1 MRLWGLEM
9 QTFLLLFKYN
19 ENHFHKA
26 FFFFFAPSLK
36 VWGGDDEGWHW
47 KVPRTPQ
54 DAQMNSPELKWPG
67 KCDVFT
73 ALKLA
78 IVLTF
83 KYF

>member
-1 MRLWGLEM
+1 M

-26 FFFFFAPSLK
+26 LFFFLAPSLK
-36 VWGGDDEGWHW
+36 VWGGDGGWHW
-47 KVPRTPQ
+47 KVARTPQ
-54 DAQMNSPELKWPG
+54 DAQMNSSELQRPG

-78 IVLTF
+78 MVLTF

>member
-1 MRLWGLEM
+1 M

-54 DAQMNSPELKWPG
+54 DAQMNSPELK
-67 KCDVFT
+67 
-73 ALKLA
+73 
-78 IVLTF
+78 
-83 KYF
+83 